1 MKKLL
6 LIFILLLPL
15 VCAQDYNSY
24 ETLNVEVNVEST
36 VDVASS
42 GSYDVSYFIT
52 ELSFFPKDYSYQS
65 VSHEITTQPQAEVV
79 EDGTI
84 TMTWDENSN
93 SYTFEVKSDVERKTD
108 FVEIKNKIDFPLLE
122 VDEEALIYL
131 EETEFIDIN
140 EDIEDKALEIVQG
153 EDDLYMAVFKLADW
167 TENNIEYD
175 LNTMTSDAVQS
186 SSWVLENGEGVCD
199 ELSNLFISFC
209 RSMGIPARF
218 VSGMA
223 YTNLLEDFGAHGW
236 AEVYI
241 DGEWVPFDVTYGMQ
255 GWVDPSHIK
264 FEDGVDSSGSS
275 ASFQWKGSNLD
286 FDIGQLEIDT
296 DIVSAEGTVDE
307 YVDISMESL
316 YSDVGEDSYVPV
328 QVTIENDNNFYVPV
342 RVAITKAPEV
352 IGDNV
357 QSVLLGPN
365 EEKNIFFI
373 VKVNNI
379 LEENVIYT
387 THLEAETMYG
397 GIAEDSFNFG
407 ANKEVITESDAEEMI
422 ALLSGEENGEVLTG
436 VELDCSMDREAY
448 YSEEEGILTCEVD
461 GSIDQVCFSDD
472 CQSDSFTWDLDMEDY
487 NSQRYVVIAEKN
499 EKVKYEYFDLTIVD
513 KPEFKITIDPLEFDY
528 GDTINFDFN
537 LDSTGKA
544 KDIDIDIAEYG
555 DISVNEINEEYSFTL
570 PIDGK
575 RFAKGF
581 IQMDLTYEDALG
593 VEYSESFI
601 QEVEVSGVPFY
612 LKIIYFFENLF

>member
-6 LIFILLLPL
+6 IIFILLLPL

-24 ETLNVEVNVEST
+24 ETLNVEVNVENT
-36 VDVASS
+36 VEVTSS
-42 GSYDVSYFIT
+42 GYDVSYFIT
-52 ELSFFPKDYSYQS
+52 ELSFFPKDYPYQS
-65 VSHEITTQPQAEVV
+65 VSNEITTQPQAEVE
-79 EDGTI
+79 EDETI
-84 TMTWDENSN
+84 TITWDENSQ
-93 SYTFEVKSDVERKTD
+93 SYTFEVKSEVERRTD
-108 FVEIKNKIDFPLLE
+108 FVEIRNKIDFPLLE
-122 VDEEALIYL
+122 VDEEVLMYL

-186 SSWVLENGEGVCD
+186 SSWVLENKEGVCD

-223 YTNLLEDFGAHGW
+223 YTNLLDDFGAHGW

-255 GWVDPSHIK
+255 GWIDPSHIK

-286 FDIGQLEIDT
+286 FDIGELEIDT
-296 DIVSAEGTVDE
+296 DIVSAEGTVSE
-307 YVDISMESL
+307 YVDISMEAL
-316 YSDVGEDSYVPV
+316 YADVGEDSYVPV
-328 QVTIENDNNFYVPV
+328 QVTVENDNNFYVPV

-357 QSVLLGPN
+357 QSILLGPN

-436 VELDCSMDREAY
+436 VELDCSMDKEAY

-461 GSIDQVCFSDD
+461 GSVDQICFGDD
-472 CQSDSFTWDLDMEDY
+472 CQSDSFTWDLDMDDY

-513 KPEFKITIDPLEFDY
+513 KPEFVITIDPLEFDY
-528 GDTINFDFN
+528 GDTISFDFN

-544 KDIDIDIAEYG
+544 KNIDIDIAEYG
-555 DISVNEINEEYSFTL
+555 DISVNEINDEYSFTL

-575 RFAKGF
+575 RFAKGS

-593 VEYSESFI
+593 VEYSESFV

-612 LKIIYFFENLF
+612 LKIVYFFENLF